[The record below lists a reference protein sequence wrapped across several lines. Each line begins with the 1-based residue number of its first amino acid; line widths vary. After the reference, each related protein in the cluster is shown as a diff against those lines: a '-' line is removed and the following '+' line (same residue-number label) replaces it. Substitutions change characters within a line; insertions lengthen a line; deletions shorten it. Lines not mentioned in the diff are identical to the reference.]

1 MFSSQLV
8 NLATFD
14 RSQMNKYVEQ
24 AILKDIGIDTITARV
39 MGDTVILD
47 GVVYKAEDL
56 KRAEQLAKLRVPSVV
71 DLIVVQD
78 VMIETDLMFVDIK
91 ISKSLDW
98 GNNVLDSVS
107 VNANLNASGNS
118 LVAGLPFTY
127 GVSAT
132 AASRIVADVGNGN
145 AKSLPSRTSAPRA
158 ARREISRTAR
168 RPISNNPARLAVP
181 HRWSPCRTGSS

>member
-1 MFSSQLV
+1 
-8 NLATFD
+8 
-14 RSQMNKYVEQ
+14 
-24 AILKDIGIDTITARV
+24 

-78 VMIETDLMFVDIK
+78 VMIETDLMFVDMQL
-91 ISKSLDW
+91 SKSLDW

-145 AKSLPSRTSAPRA
+145 AKIIAQPH
-158 ARREISRTAR
+158 ISTKSGQEGDFQDGSG
-168 RPISNNPARLAVP
+168 RPISNNLGQAGGPSSLVTVL
-181 HRWSPCRTGSS
+181 CTGSS